1 MQNSMQ
7 AENRPCS
14 MDYVD
19 IKVRSNAYLA
29 YDDYSLLS
37 YLTFWLTLFV
47 KDAISE
53 QFHCIMFKD
62 ATKSR

>member
-1 MQNSMQ
+1 MQ
-7 AENRPCS
+7 AENRSCS

-19 IKVRSNAYLA
+19 IKVRSNAHLA
-29 YDDYSLLS
+29 CEDYSLLS

-47 KDAISE
+47 KGAVSE
-53 QFHCIMFKD
+53 QFHYIMFKD